1 MGKTVYFSDIQLQLI
16 NDALDNFSEDCISLD
31 LDHYPTKEI
40 QDKTWEEW
48 EKLLFKM
55 HMILSDNNPLPK
67 EQ

>member
-16 NDALDNFSEDCISLD
+16 SDALDNFSDDCISLD
-31 LDHYPTKEI
+31 TDQYPTKEI

-55 HMILSDNNPLPK
+55 HMILRDKKSLPK